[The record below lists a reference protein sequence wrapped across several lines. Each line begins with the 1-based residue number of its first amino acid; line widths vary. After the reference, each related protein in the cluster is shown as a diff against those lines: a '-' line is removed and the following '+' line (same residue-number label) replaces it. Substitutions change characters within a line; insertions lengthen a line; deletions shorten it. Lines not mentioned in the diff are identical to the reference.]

1 MHNGK
6 QSTEQSTWWLLLWNV
21 CLRQWGSS
29 LTVCARLTVHLSPH
43 ISYRPTHKQSLVS
56 MGGWVVKRAQTQERN
71 AIAKFQNP
79 ITTPSWRRVIWSC
92 QREHE
97 SENSPLIVDTTF
109 RIQRPRGRDLANWC
123 LASHRLKCFQSNL
136 QAAPPVY
143 QKSNTKLQNH
153 LES

>member
-1 MHNGK
+1 MIDFFAIFCGA
-6 QSTEQSTWWLLLWNV
+6 WWLLLWNV

-29 LTVCARLTVHLSPH
+29 LTVCPRLTIHLSPH
-43 ISYRPTHKQSLVS
+43 IRTDQHISNHWCWWGAEWSSVRRPRSECNCKIS
-56 MGGWVVKRAQTQERN
+56 E
-71 AIAKFQNP
+71 
-79 ITTPSWRRVIWSC
+79 TPSWRRVIWSC